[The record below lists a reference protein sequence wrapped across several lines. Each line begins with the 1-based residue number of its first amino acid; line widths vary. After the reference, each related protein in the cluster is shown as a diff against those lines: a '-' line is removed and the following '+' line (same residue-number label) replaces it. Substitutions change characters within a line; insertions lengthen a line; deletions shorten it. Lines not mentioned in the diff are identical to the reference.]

1 MDPQDFLTG
10 LRNAGLL
17 AIVRSPDP
25 EAAIR
30 AAVTVLQE
38 GFRYVE
44 ISLNTAEALR
54 VIEAVRR
61 QAPEESLVG
70 AGTVLSADDVAGVL
84 AAGAQ
89 FIVTPA
95 LSPSVAES
103 VRLGVPVIAG
113 AMTPTEVY
121 SAVGLGATAVKLF
134 PASLGGPAYLSAL
147 RDPFPDVPLVAV
159 GGVDQA
165 AAQDYLARGAAA
177 VGLGGPLFKD
187 AAAGGSLA
195 ELRERAR
202 HYVQLAAASGG
213 R

>member
-1 MDPQDFLTG
+1 MNPQDFLTG
-10 LRNAGLL
+10 LSNARLL

-25 EAAIR
+25 EAAIS

-61 QAPEESLVG
+61 QAPEESRVG

-84 AAGAQ
+84 GAGAQ

-121 SAVGLGATAVKLF
+121 SAIGLGATAVKLF
-134 PASLGGPAYLSAL
+134 PASLGGPAYLSAV

-165 AAQDYLARGAAA
+165 AAKDYLARGAVA
-177 VGLGGPLFKD
+177 VGLGSPLFKD
-187 AAAGGSLA
+187 AASGGSLA

-202 HYVQLAAASGG
+202 HYVKLAAASGG